1 LNATTHLAAETVR
14 QILVF
19 QQEEITAHHVY
30 SGLAKA
36 ENLPENRSILSSI
49 AADELKHAQVL
60 SKYTQ
65 ENVRPDAFKRF
76 AFYWLARIFGLNFG
90 LKLMENSEE
99 RAQVDYSS
107 IEAQIPEAR
116 DIMKDE
122 ESHERQLID
131 LIREDR
137 LNYVGSMVLGL
148 NDALVELTGT
158 LAGLTFAFQNTKL
171 IALSGLITGIAASL
185 SMAVSEYLSTRTEGG
200 KDALTSSLYTG
211 AAYVV
216 TVFLLILPYLFISS
230 YLICL
235 AITLVVAILI
245 ILVFNFYVSVAKDY
259 SFKTRFLEMAAL
271 SLGVALVSFIIGYLL
286 RVLVGVDV

>member
-1 LNATTHLAAETVR
+1 VNETSHLDAETVR
-14 QILVF
+14 QLRAF
-19 QQEEITAHHVY
+19 QQEEVTAHHVY
-30 SGLAKA
+30 SALAEA
-36 ENLPENRSILSSI
+36 EKLPENREILSAI
-49 AADELKHAQVL
+49 AADELKHAVIL
-60 SKYTQ
+60 GRYTR
-65 ENVRPDAFKRF
+65 ETVRPDAFKRF

-99 RAQVDYSS
+99 RAQMDYGS
-107 IEAQIPEAR
+107 IQAQFPEAR

-122 ESHERQLID
+122 EAHERQLIG

-211 AAYVV
+211 AAYVI
-216 TVFLLILPYLFISS
+216 TVFLLILPYLFLSN

-235 AITLVVAILI
+235 AITLIVAILI

-259 SFKTRFLEMAAL
+259 PFKRRFLEMATL

-286 RVLVGVDV
+286 RIVVGVDI

>member
-1 LNATTHLAAETVR
+1 VNETTHLDAETVR
-14 QILVF
+14 QLRAF
-19 QQEEITAHHVY
+19 QQEEVTAHHVY

-36 ENLPENRSILSSI
+36 EKLPENRRILSSI
-49 AADELKHAQVL
+49 AADELKHAVIL
-60 SKYTQ
+60 GKYTG
-65 ENVRPDAFKRF
+65 ENVRPDALKRF

-99 RAQVDYSS
+99 RAQMDYGS
-107 IEAQIPEAR
+107 IQAQFPEAR

-122 ESHERQLID
+122 ESHERQLIG

-185 SMAVSEYLSTRTEGG
+185 SMTVSEYLSTRTEGD

-211 AAYVV
+211 AAYVI
-216 TVFLLILPYLFISS
+216 TVFLLILPYLFLAN

-235 AITLVVAILI
+235 AITLIVAILI

-259 SFKTRFLEMAAL
+259 SFKRRFIEMAAL
-271 SLGVALVSFIIGYLL
+271 SLGVALVSFIVGYLL
-286 RVLVGVDV
+286 RIVVGVDI

>member
-1 LNATTHLAAETVR
+1 MNETTHLDAETVR
-14 QILVF
+14 QLRAF
-19 QQEEITAHHVY
+19 QQEEVTAHHVY
-30 SGLAKA
+30 SALAKA
-36 ENLPENRSILSSI
+36 EKLPENRRILSSI
-49 AADELKHAQVL
+49 AADELKHAL
-60 SKYTQ
+60 ILGKYTR
-65 ENVRPDAFKRF
+65 EDVRPDAFKRF

-99 RAQVDYSS
+99 RAQMDYGS
-107 IEAQIPEAR
+107 IQAQLPEAR

-122 ESHERQLID
+122 ESHERQLIG

-211 AAYVV
+211 SAYVV
-216 TVFLLILPYLFISS
+216 TVFLLILPYLFISN

-235 AITLVVAILI
+235 AITLIVAILI

-259 SFKTRFLEMAAL
+259 SFKRRFIEMAAL
-271 SLGVALVSFIIGYLL
+271 SLGVALVSFIVGYLL
-286 RVLVGVDV
+286 RIVVGVDI

>member
-1 LNATTHLAAETVR
+1 MNETTHLDANTV
-14 QILVF
+14 QQLLAF
-19 QQEEITAHHVY
+19 QLEEITAHRVY

-36 ENLPENRSILSSI
+36 EKLPENRKILNSI
-49 AADELKHAQVL
+49 AADELKHAHVL
-60 SKYTQ
+60 KKYTQ
-65 ENVRPDAFKRF
+65 QDVRPDAFKRF

-99 RAQVDYSS
+99 KAQLDYSA

-116 DIMKDE
+116 AIMQDE
-122 ESHERQLID
+122 ESHERQLIG

-158 LAGLTFAFQNTKL
+158 LAGLTFAFQNTQL
-171 IALSGLITGIAASL
+171 IALSGMITGIAASL

-211 AAYVV
+211 AAYII
-216 TVFLLILPYLFISS
+216 TVFLLILPYLFISN
-230 YLICL
+230 YLVCL

-259 SFKTRFLEMAAL
+259 SFKRRFVEMAAL
-271 SLGVALVSFIIGYLL
+271 SLGVALVSFVIGYLL
-286 RVLVGVDV
+286 RIVVGVDI

>member
-1 LNATTHLAAETVR
+1 MNETSHLDAETVR
-14 QILVF
+14 QLRAF
-19 QQEEITAHHVY
+19 QQEEVTAHHVY
-30 SGLAKA
+30 SALAEA
-36 ENLPENRSILSSI
+36 EKLPENREILSAI
-49 AADELKHAQVL
+49 AADELKHAVIL
-60 SKYTQ
+60 GRYTRETVQ
-65 ENVRPDAFKRF
+65 PDAFKRF

-99 RAQVDYSS
+99 RAQMDYGS
-107 IEAQIPEAR
+107 IQAQFPEAR

-122 ESHERQLID
+122 EAHERQLIG

-211 AAYVV
+211 AAYVI
-216 TVFLLILPYLFISS
+216 TVFLLILPYLFLAN

-235 AITLVVAILI
+235 AITLIVAILI

-259 SFKTRFLEMAAL
+259 SFKRRFIEMAAL
-271 SLGVALVSFIIGYLL
+271 SLGVALVSFIVGYLL
-286 RVLVGVDV
+286 RIAVGVDI